1 LGRYGDDVTTSD
13 LLPDIGSD
21 PRRLVR
27 LDAVHNF
34 RDMGG
39 YPTVDGRSTKWG
51 MLFRADGLYRLTG
64 DDLEAVRSL
73 GLNTVIDLRTFAE
86 LEERGTFPRDEHPV
100 HFHHVPIIDATWDVE
115 RAERATDAADFL
127 ESAYLAMLD
136 EGEHRLAEALA
147 TLCVPGALPAV
158 FHCAAGKDRTGM
170 LAMLV
175 LGCLDVRSEYI
186 IADYALTAE
195 GMERMLAWSLREY
208 PELHDRIM
216 AGPAVFSAAVP
227 EAMSRMIDHV
237 CSWHGTIREFALAMG
252 VPSASIEHLRDEL
265 LD

>member
-1 LGRYGDDVTTSD
+1 MTPH

-21 PRRLVR
+21 PRRVIR

-39 YPTVDGRSTKWG
+39 YPTSDGRTTRWG
-51 MLFRADGLYRLTG
+51 LLFRADGLYRLTG
-64 DDLEAVRSL
+64 DDLDVVRTL
-73 GLNTVIDLRTFAE
+73 GLRTVIDLRTFAE
-86 LEERGTFPRDEHPV
+86 LDERGTFPQDEHPV
-100 HFHHVPIIDATWDVE
+100 NFHHVPVIDSTWTE
-115 RAERATDAADFL
+115 AQAGAATDAADFL
-127 ESAYLAMLD
+127 EHAYVSMLE
-136 EGEHRLAEALA
+136 EGEHKLAQAMV

-175 LGCLDVRSEYI
+175 LGCLDVLPEYI
-186 IADYALTAE
+186 VADYALTAE
-195 GMERMLAWSLREY
+195 GMERMREWSAREY
-208 PELHDRIM
+208 PELHARIM

-227 EAMSRMIDHV
+227 EAMLRMIGHV
-237 CSWHGTIREFALAMG
+237 NRRHGSIKEFALALG
-252 VPSASIEHLRDEL
+252 VPSTAIDHLRSEL